1 MKSGFTDPLF
11 DSLLTLQ
18 TAEWFMKARRNA
30 GKPLLLPELKWQ
42 KKHCSHC
49 LPLLFNRVT
58 DET

>member
-30 GKPLLLPELKWQ
+30 GKPLLLQELKRQ
-42 KKHCSHC
+42 TLLKVIVCVC
-49 LPLLFNRVT
+49 LFSST
-58 DET
+58 A

>member
-30 GKPLLLPELKWQ
+30 GKPLLLQELKRQ
-42 KKHCSHC
+42 KHY
-49 LPLLFNRVT
+49 
-58 DET
+58 